1 MSFTKS
7 EDNVQTPRTNR
18 DERKEAEGYGNPG
31 LMLKNKV
38 SGEDQFVSI
47 PMGVAIDTQTFVIRK
62 SKDAAYNALQASKKR
77 LLDGLQAKLDA
88 MEPGESCVVP
98 LQMELRKRAR
108 PVEQTVEEGDAGS
121 QIEDFLAL
129 INGTGEDL
137 TEDEVNPFQF

>member
-1 MSFTKS
+1 MSFTKQ

-31 LMLKNKV
+31 LTLVNPV
-38 SGEDQFVSI
+38 SGEKQFISL
-47 PMGVAIDTQTFVIRK
+47 PYGVPIDTQTFVIRK
-62 SKDAAYNALQASKKR
+62 SKDPAYNALQAAKKR
-77 LLDGLQAKLDA
+77 LLDGLQAKLDS

-98 LQMELRKRAR
+98 LEMELRKRAR
-108 PVEQTVEEGDAGS
+108 PIEQEVEAGEAGS

-137 TEDEVNPFQF
+137 VEDEVDVFQF

>member
-1 MSFTKS
+1 MSFTKQ

-31 LMLKNKV
+31 LTLINPV
-38 SGEDQFVSI
+38 SGEKQFISL
-47 PMGVAIDTQTFVIRK
+47 PYGVPIDTQTFVIRK
-62 SKDAAYNALQASKKR
+62 SKDPAYNALQAAKKR
-77 LLDGLQAKLDA
+77 LLDGLQAKLDS

-98 LQMELRKRAR
+98 LEMELRKRAR
-108 PVEQTVEEGDAGS
+108 PVEQEVEAGEAGS

-137 TEDEVNPFQF
+137 VEEEVDVFQF